1 MSEPTST
8 LVIVTLNAKL
18 GPMDRG
24 EAFEDPLHDRLQ
36 VLGLGETTGGGS
48 FLDPVYGS
56 ANCDIEVLLSTEPT
70 PEVLDLLVA
79 ELEALGAPK
88 GSSLAVEFGGET
100 RHFGSHEG
108 LALWLNGT
116 DLPDEVY
123 DTADIDAVVSALANA
138 VDGIGRFA
146 GSFNGPENTALYFYG
161 PDFAA
166 MDAALAPVRAATP
179 LCQRSRVEQIA

>member
-1 MSEPTST
+1 MSEPTT
-8 LVIVTLNAKL
+8 MVIVTLNAKL

-36 VLGLGETTGGGS
+36 ALGLGETTGGGS

-56 ANCDIEVLLSTEPT
+56 ANCDIEVLLTGEAT
-70 PEVLDLLVA
+70 PDVLDLLVA

-100 RHFGSHEG
+100 REFGTHEG

-116 DLPDEVY
+116 DLPDDVY
-123 DTADIDAVVSALANA
+123 DDTDIGAVVASLSEA
-138 VDGIGRFA
+138 VSGVGRFA
-146 GSFNGPENTALYFYG
+146 GSYNGPENTALFFYG
-161 PDFAA
+161 PSFSA
-166 MDAALAPVRAATP
+166 MDAALAPVRAGIP
-179 LCQRSRVEQIA
+179 ICQGSRVEQIA